1 MTAPKPRAAP
11 KPTAAAA
18 VAARLRERLPEPVR
32 RRLPPWYRARP
43 WTLLAAGAT
52 AVLVAT
58 GSVFG
63 INLLLEFDRH
73 PTVPVDTD
81 PYEESYFAKGPRN
94 VLVLGSDSRTG
105 LTPEEQVA
113 FGTTEDIGGER
124 SDTIILMHIDPRREK
139 AVVIHFPRDLRVE
152 IPDHGTQKINAAY
165 TLGGPNL
172 AVRTVRELT
181 GLPIHN
187 YIEVNLAAFQDLIEA
202 VGGVRICVDR
212 PMFDELAGLDL
223 PRKGC
228 YTLQGEQALA
238 FARARHIEGD
248 LVPDF
253 SRIARQQQLMRAL
266 MNRVLSVGSLLSSD
280 VIEQAVQQVK
290 TDERLSGA
298 DLILLGSK
306 LRELSEEDP
315 SGARTLDFRVVPGV
329 PQTIDGISYVVP
341 DADETL
347 RLFQALRG
355 GTSLGNL
362 GVSLASTLPSP
373 GVIRVRVLAVGSSP
387 DAEEAEALLRRAGF
401 IVLQGGAAP
410 AGSEESE
417 ILFKPGAD
425 DRAEVLGGYFP
436 GLPRSEAS
444 ASILGN
450 AEVVLVVGENFRSV
464 IDE

>member
-1 MTAPKPRAAP
+1 M
-11 KPTAAAA
+11 
-18 VAARLRERLPEPVR
+18 
-32 RRLPPWYRARP
+32 
-43 WTLLAAGAT
+43 AAGAV
-52 AVLVAT
+52 AVLVAS
-58 GSVFG
+58 GAVFG

-73 PTVPVDTD
+73 PTVQVDTD
-81 PYEESYFAKGPRN
+81 PYEDSYFAKAPRN

-113 FGTTEDIGGER
+113 FGTTDDIGGER
-124 SDTIILMHIDPRREK
+124 SDTIILMHVDPRREK

-172 AVRTVRELT
+172 AVRTVREFT

-187 YIEVNLAAFQDLIEA
+187 YIEVNLAAFQDLIDA

-212 PMFDELAGLDL
+212 PMFDELAGLEL
-223 PRKGC
+223 PKGC
-228 YTLQGEQALA
+228 HMLDGPEALA

-280 VIEQAVQQVK
+280 VIGQAVQQVK

-298 DLILLGSK
+298 DLIVLGSK

-329 PQTIDGISYVVP
+329 PQTLDEVSYVVP
-341 DADETL
+341 DSDQTE
-347 RLFQALRG
+347 RLFRALRN

-373 GVIRVRVLAVGSSP
+373 GVIRAKVLADGSSS
-387 DAEEAEALLRRAGF
+387 DAGEAEALLRRAGF
-401 IVLQGGAAP
+401 IVLQGGSAP
-410 AGSEESE
+410 AGNEESE
-417 ILFKPGAD
+417 IMFKPGAG

-436 GLPRSEAS
+436 ALPRSEAS

-450 AEVVLVVGENFRSV
+450 AEVVLVVGDDFSGPTQT
-464 IDE
+464 

>member
-1 MTAPKPRAAP
+1 MTAPRSRAAP

-18 VAARLRERLPEPVR
+18 LAARLRARLPEPVR
-32 RRLPPWYRARP
+32 RRIPPWHRARP
-43 WTLLAAGAT
+43 WALLAAGAV
-52 AVLVAT
+52 AVFVA
-58 GSVFG
+58 SASIFG

-73 PTVPVDTD
+73 PTVNVGTD
-81 PYEESYFAKGPRN
+81 PYEDSQFAKGPRN

-113 FGTTEDIGGER
+113 FGTTDDIGGER
-124 SDTIILMHIDPRREK
+124 SDTIILLHIDPRRDK

-152 IPDHGTQKINAAY
+152 IPDHGTDKINAAY
-165 TLGGPNL
+165 TLGGPDL
-172 AVRTVRELT
+172 AVRTVREFT
-181 GLPIHN
+181 ELPIHN
-187 YIEVNLAAFQDLIEA
+187 YIEVNLAAFQDLIDA

-228 YTLQGEQALA
+228 YMLDGPAALA
-238 FARARHIEGD
+238 FVRARHIAGD

-253 SRIARQQQLMRAL
+253 SRIARQQQFMRAL
-266 MNRVLSVGSLLSSD
+266 MNRVLSVRSLLSSD

-315 SGARTLDFRVVPGV
+315 SGARSLDFRVVPGV
-329 PQTIDGISYVVP
+329 PQTIDEVSYVVP
-341 DADETL
+341 DADETE
-347 RLFQALRG
+347 RLFRALQN

-373 GVIRVRVLAVGSSP
+373 GVIKVTVLTAGSSA
-387 DAEEAEALLRRAGF
+387 DAEEAEDLIRGSGF
-401 IVLQGGAAP
+401 ILLPGGTAP

-436 GLPRSEAS
+436 GLPRNEGST
-444 ASILGN
+444 SILGN
-450 AEVVLVVGENFRSV
+450 AEVALVVGDDFRSV

>member
-1 MTAPKPRAAP
+1 MTAPRSRAAP

-18 VAARLRERLPEPVR
+18 LAARLRARLPEPVR
-32 RRLPPWYRARP
+32 RRIPPWHRARP
-43 WTLLAAGAT
+43 WALLAAGAV
-52 AVLVAT
+52 AVFVA
-58 GSVFG
+58 SASIFG

-81 PYEESYFAKGPRN
+81 PYEDSYFAKGPRN

-113 FGTTEDIGGER
+113 FGTTDDIGGER
-124 SDTIILMHIDPRREK
+124 SDTIILLHIDPRREK

-165 TLGGPNL
+165 TLGGPSL
-172 AVRTVRELT
+172 AVRTVREFT

-187 YIEVNLAAFQDLIEA
+187 YIEVNLAAFQNLIDA

-212 PMFDELAGLDL
+212 PMFDEDAGLDL
-223 PRKGC
+223 PKGC
-228 YTLQGEQALA
+228 HMLDGPEALA
-238 FARARHIEGD
+238 FVRARHIVGD

-253 SRIARQQQLMRAL
+253 SRIARQQQFLRAL
-266 MNRVLSVGSLLSSD
+266 MNRVLSVRSLLSSD
-280 VIEQAVQQVK
+280 VIEQAVQQVT

-329 PQTIDGISYVVP
+329 PQTIDDVSYVVP
-341 DADETL
+341 DSDQTE
-347 RLFQALRG
+347 RLFQALRNR
-355 GTSLGNL
+355 TSLGNL

-373 GVIRVRVLAVGSSP
+373 GVIKVRVLTAGSST
-387 DAEEAEALLRRAGF
+387 DAEEAEDLIRGSGF
-401 IVLQGGAAP
+401 ILLQRGTP
-410 AGSEESE
+410 PPGSEESQ
-417 ILFKPGAD
+417 ILFKPGAG
-425 DRAEVLGGYFP
+425 DRAEVVGGFFP
-436 GLPRSEAS
+436 GLPRNEAS
-444 ASILGN
+444 TSILGN
-450 AEVVLVVGENFRSV
+450 AEVALVVGDDFRSV